1 MIFTCRRTSSPSSS
15 AAAKT
20 GGRRGEV
27 GGGAGL
33 GTEVALWAES
43 HRAVAGGLTAECATS
58 EGPPVVVD
66 VSLVSK
72 TLYAAKNS
80 SSVSFC
86 VICSAAD
93 DSKSIFRERVTES
106 FCMEDFVMASVQWL
120 CTKHVSY
127 SVYSGTTGF
136 Q

>member
-33 GTEVALWAES
+33 GTEVLWAES
-43 HRAVAGGLTAECATS
+43 HRAVAGGLTATS

-66 VSLVSK
+66 VSLASK

-93 DSKSIFRERVTES
+93 DSKPYSIFRERVTES
-106 FCMEDFVMASVQWL
+106 FCVEDFVMASVQWL

>member
-1 MIFTCRRTSSPSSS
+1 MVSSNLAHS
-15 AAAKT
+15 KT

-66 VSLVSK
+66 VSLASK

-93 DSKSIFRERVTES
+93 DSKSSNSIFRERVTES
-106 FCMEDFVMASVQWL
+106 FCM
-120 CTKHVSY
+120 
-127 SVYSGTTGF
+127 
-136 Q
+136 

>member
-1 MIFTCRRTSSPSSS
+1 MIFTCRRTSSP

-27 GGGAGL
+27 GGKAGF

-58 EGPPVVVD
+58 EGPPVVD
-66 VSLVSK
+66 VSLASK

>member
-43 HRAVAGGLTAECATS
+43 HRAVAGGLTAVCDERRAAGCCRCLAGL
-58 EGPPVVVD
+58 EDVVRCEKQ
-66 VSLVSK
+66 LVG
-72 TLYAAKNS
+72 LVLRYLQ
-80 SSVSFC
+80 
-86 VICSAAD
+86 
-93 DSKSIFRERVTES
+93 RRR
-106 FCMEDFVMASVQWL
+106 
-120 CTKHVSY
+120 
-127 SVYSGTTGF
+127 
-136 Q
+136 